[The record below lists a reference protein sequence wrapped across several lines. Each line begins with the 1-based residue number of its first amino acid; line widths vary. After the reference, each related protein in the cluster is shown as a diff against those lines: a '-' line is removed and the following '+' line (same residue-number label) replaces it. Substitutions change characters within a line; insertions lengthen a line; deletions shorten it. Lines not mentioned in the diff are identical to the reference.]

1 MDLVQQEPDYQPMA
15 MKDRAY
21 EPRKLTPEEESA
33 LQNDGAVISDVDGD
47 ESGPIPVEEV
57 W

>member
-21 EPRKLTPEEESA
+21 EPRKLTTEEESA